1 VIADIVLPCGPVE
14 LARKHREGLGCHDVV
29 VVGKRWYD
37 SEGRKFCWKRRRKSK
52 AKLEEKTTSRGEAG
66 R

>member
-1 VIADIVLPCGPVE
+1 MVTDTVLPCGPVE
-14 LARKHREGLGCHDVV
+14 LARKHREGLGCHDD

-37 SEGRKFCWKRRRKSK
+37 SESRKLCWQRRRKSK
-52 AKLEEKTTSRGEAG
+52 AMLAEETKSRGEAG